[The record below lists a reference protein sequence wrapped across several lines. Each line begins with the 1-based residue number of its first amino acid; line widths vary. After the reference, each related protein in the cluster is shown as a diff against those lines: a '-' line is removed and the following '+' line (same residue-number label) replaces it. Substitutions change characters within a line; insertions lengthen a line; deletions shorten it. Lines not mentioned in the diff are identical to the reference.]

1 VGGVTVHVIERV
13 AEDDRWMFACTC
25 GVLLSANAHR
35 AFELF
40 DEHLAEDVTPD
51 PLDTLA
57 LIEAKQRHP
66 SRRGLA

>member
-1 VGGVTVHVIERV
+1 MTVHVIERV
-13 AEDDRWMFACTC
+13 ADDDRWVFACTC
-25 GVLLSANAHR
+25 GALLSANAHR

-51 PLDTLA
+51 LLDELA

-66 SRRGLA
+66 SRRRLA